1 MLWVVIQWCRE
12 LFTNY
17 ISDVSFTAINVSW
30 ARSGCVDFK
39 IRMFREMFVILEM
52 LKKFRHST
60 EFYPCAFEVGPDMIV
75 ALAAA

>member
-1 MLWVVIQWCRE
+1 M
-12 LFTNY
+12 
-17 ISDVSFTAINVSW
+17 
-30 ARSGCVDFK
+30 DFK